1 MLRNENYLAGDAGN
15 VLWRIYIS
23 PRLKFITLLG
33 VDITNYINI
42 LKRPKIEKIKNKNK
56 NLKRSEIQTSVL
68 KFITLLGMDYT
79 NYINILKR
87 PRRDKIKSL
96 KRLEIQTSVLCLST
110 IV

>member
-42 LKRPKIEKIKNKNK
+42 LKRPKREKIKNK
-56 NLKRSEIQTSVL
+56 LEEIGNSD
-68 KFITLLGMDYT
+68 I
-79 NYINILKR
+79 
-87 PRRDKIKSL
+87 
-96 KRLEIQTSVLCLST
+96 ST
-110 IV
+110 EVYYLTRNGLHQLY